1 MLSDYKKT
9 QEPKEQRCGKEH
21 PPKAIQDPDSY
32 LARECIRESF
42 DAVIDYKP
50 SSNDLELQRLVHFV
64 FSNKLIADGENPVD
78 CVIRELAEKHNIDTR
93 SDKQKAADNYCDS
106 MTHGDKV
113 MTFEERVKLAF
124 KAGAAWVG
132 E

>member
-1 MLSDYKKT
+1 MQQKT
-9 QEPKEQRCGKEH
+9 IH
-21 PPKAIQDPDSY
+21 DPDSY

-93 SDKQKAADNYCDS
+93 TDEEKSVDKIVELMTLAYSESNSMYPSNYLNDLDAKATAEYLIKN
-106 MTHGDKV
+106 G
-113 MTFEERVKLAF
+113 VKW
-124 KAGAAWVG
+124 AG